1 MMQANPKKTYSGCT
15 LCYHSC
21 GIEVDV
27 ADGKVVNVQ
36 GQLSHPLNRG
46 YLCPKGRATIEH
58 IYHPS
63 RLRHPLKKDGTGFK
77 QISWDQALDEIA
89 EKLSAIKAQYGPQAL
104 GFFCGSVGVE
114 NFEMVALTHR
124 FRAAYGS
131 PNYFSVESICY
142 RMRIRCRQITFG
154 KYPVEELNS
163 RLYLLWGHNP
173 NESDFPLR
181 LAITKNLRRGA
192 KIVVIDPK
200 RIKLADKAEMYLKIR
215 PGTDGALA
223 LAMMHVIINEN
234 LYDKAFIDRWTL
246 GFDQLVP
253 HVQPYTPEWAE
264 KITWIPADDIR
275 KLARLF
281 ATTKGAAI
289 YQGTCT
295 QDQQANGTQTNRAI
309 AILQTIVG
317 GINVPGGWV
326 LSPRLAL
333 KNIFLSTQ
341 GGGQPLG
348 TDKYPLFYE
357 LWGRTSP
364 YGIVSMVPESI
375 PDKLKGFFVL
385 GGNPVVTM
393 PDANAFKAA
402 FKRLPLLVV
411 YEQFMTDTTALAD
424 YILPATSHLE
434 GWSIAYNYNVC
445 HCLPYLM
452 IREQAIAPVGECR
465 SVLDVYKGLCERM
478 NMREV
483 FPWPSEK
490 DLVEDLLQPCEL
502 GFDHLHERKP
512 EGDFYQEK
520 RYGTTEGMWATPS
533 GKIEIYSQALADV
546 GFDPLPTYLE
556 PEKSPQG
563 KRWKELGEKYPL
575 ILSTGQRDLFY
586 TASQMHHI
594 DGLRRHRPWAVAEM
608 APGTAARYQITDGQE
623 VVVETDRGRARMHA
637 RVDDRIAEGV
647 IMVPHGWHG
656 DGNCNLL
663 TDCRAESREPIMG
676 YPTWKSQL
684 CTLVPIDPT
693 PAP

>member
-1 MMQANPKKTYSGCT
+1 MQTDNAKKTYSGCV

-21 GIEVDV
+21 GVEVDV
-27 ADGKVVNVQ
+27 ADGKVVGVQ
-36 GQLSHPLNRG
+36 GQASHPLNKG

-77 QISWDQALDEIA
+77 EISWDQALDEIGDQL
-89 EKLSAIKAQYGPQAL
+89 KTIKSKYGPEAL

-142 RMRIRCRQITFG
+142 RMRIRCRQMTFG

-163 RLYLLWGHNP
+163 NLYVLWGHNP

-181 LAITKNLRRGA
+181 LAITQNLRKGA
-192 KIVVIDPK
+192 KLVVIDPK

-223 LAMMHVIINEN
+223 LAMIHVIITEG
-234 LYDKAFIDRWTL
+234 LQDQDFIDKWTI
-246 GFDQLVP
+246 GFDKLVP
-253 HVQPYTPEWAE
+253 HIQPYTPEWAE
-264 KITWIPADDIR
+264 KITWVPADDIR
-275 KLARLF
+275 KLARMF

-309 AILQTIVG
+309 SILQTIVG

-333 KNIFLSTQ
+333 KNIFLPTASDEA
-341 GGGQPLG
+341 PLG
-348 TDKYPLFYE
+348 TDKYPLFYK

-364 YGIVSMVPESI
+364 YGIVSMVPENI
-375 PDKLKGFFVL
+375 PDKLKGFLVL
-385 GGNPVVTM
+385 GGNPIVTM
-393 PDANAFKAA
+393 PDTNAFREA

-411 YEQFMTDTTALAD
+411 YEQFMTDTAALAH

-452 IREQAIAPVGECR
+452 IREQAIEPVGESR
-465 SVLDVYKGLCERM
+465 SVLDLYKGLCDRL
-478 NMREV
+478 NMSEV
-483 FPWPSEK
+483 FPWPDEK
-490 DLVEDLLQPCEL
+490 ELVKDLLQPCEL
-502 GFDHLHERKP
+502 NFEHLSQKKP

-520 RYGTTEGMWATPS
+520 EYETTSDMWRTPS
-533 GKIEIYSQALADV
+533 GKIEIYCEALAEV

-563 KRWKELGEKYPL
+563 KKWAELGKKYPL

-594 DGLRRHRPWAVAEM
+594 DDLHRRRPSAIAEM
-608 APGTAARYQITDGQE
+608 SSQTAKTYGITHGEE
-623 VVVETDRGRARMHA
+623 VYVETDRGQARMRA
-637 RVDDRIAEGV
+637 WVDDRVADGV
-647 IMVPHGWHG
+647 VLVPHGWQG
-656 DGNCNLL
+656 DGNCNQL
-663 TDCRAESREPIMG
+663 TDCREESREPIMG

-684 CTLVPIDPT
+684 CAVRPV
-693 PAP
+693 AA

>member
-1 MMQANPKKTYSGCT
+1 MQSEKKKVYSGCT

-36 GQLSHPLNRG
+36 GQKSHPLNKG
-46 YLCPKGRATIEH
+46 YLCPKGRATIDH

-63 RLRHPLKKDGTGFK
+63 RLRHPLKKDGNDFK

-89 EKLSAIKAQYGPQAL
+89 DKLKDIKEKHGPEAL

-124 FRAAYGS
+124 FRAAFGS
-131 PNYFSVESICY
+131 PHYFSVESICY
-142 RMRIRCRQITFG
+142 RMRIRCRQMTFG
-154 KYPVEELNS
+154 KYPVEELDSN
-163 RLYLLWGHNP
+163 LYILWGHNP

-181 LAITKNLRRGA
+181 LAITENLRKGS
-192 KIVVIDPK
+192 KLVVIDPK

-223 LAMMHVIINEN
+223 LAMIHVIINEK
-234 LYDKAFIDRWTL
+234 LYDQEFIDTWTT

-253 HVQPYTPEWAE
+253 HIQQYTPEWAE
-264 KITWIPADDIR
+264 KITWIPAKDIR
-275 KLARLF
+275 KLARMF

-295 QDQQANGTQTNRAI
+295 QDQQANGTQTDRALS
-309 AILQTIVG
+309 ILQIIVG

-326 LSPRLAL
+326 LSPRLQI
-333 KNIFLSTQ
+333 KNIFLPTE
-341 GGGQPLG
+341 GDEQPLG

-364 YGIVSMVPESI
+364 YGIVSMVPENI
-375 PDKLKGFFVL
+375 PDKLKGFMVL
-385 GGNPVVTM
+385 GGNPIVTM
-393 PDANAFKAA
+393 PDTNAFREA

-411 YEQFMTDTTALAD
+411 YEQFMTDTAALAD

-434 GWSIAYNYNVC
+434 GWSLAYNYNVC

-452 IREQAIAPVGECR
+452 IREQAIEPVGECR
-465 SVLDVYKGLCERM
+465 GALDVYKGLSERLGM
-478 NMREV
+478 GDT
-483 FPWPSEK
+483 FHWSSEK
-490 DLVEDLLQPCEL
+490 ELVKDLLEPCPLNFE
-502 GFDHLHERKP
+502 HLHKTKP

-520 RYGTTEGMWATPS
+520 TYETPEGAWRTPTK
-533 GKIEIYSQALADV
+533 KIEIYSQALADV

-575 ILSTGQRDLFY
+575 ILSTGQRDLWY

-594 DGLRRHRPWAVAEM
+594 DWLRERRPTAVAEIG
-608 APGTAARYQITDGQE
+608 PKTAAEYKITHGQD
-623 VVVETDRGRARMHA
+623 VYVETDRGQARMRA
-637 RVDDRIAEGV
+637 YVDDRIAEGV
-647 IMVPHGWHG
+647 VLVPHGWSG
-656 DGNCNLL
+656 EQNCNLL
-663 TDCRAESREPIMG
+663 TDCRPESREPIMG

-684 CTLVPIDPT
+684 CTIRS
-693 PAP
+693 AE